1 MATMNVS
8 LPDQLKAIVEERVAS
23 GEYASA
29 SDYVRDLVRRD
40 ADAKHKWAE
49 LERMINEARKSGIS
63 PKSIDQVFDD
73 AHDEAIRRGASD

>member
-29 SDYVRDLVRRD
+29 SDYVRDLVRKD
-40 ADAKHKWAE
+40 ADAQRKWAE
-49 LERMINEARKSGIS
+49 LERMIDEARKSGIS
-63 PKSIDQVFDD
+63 PKSMDQVFDD
-73 AHDEAIRRGASD
+73 AHDEAVRRGASD

>member
-29 SDYVRDLVRRD
+29 SDYVRDLVRKD
-40 ADAKHKWAE
+40 ADAKRKWAE
-49 LERMINEARKSGIS
+49 LERMIDEARTNGIS
-63 PKSIDQVFDD
+63 AKSMDQVFDE
-73 AHDEAIRRGASD
+73 AHYEAVRRGASD

>member
-8 LPDQLKAIVEERVAS
+8 LPEALKSVVEARVAS

-40 ADAKHKWAE
+40 EAAKRKQAE
-49 LERMINEARKSGIS
+49 FQRLVQEGVDSGVSRRRPNDVLIS
-63 PKSIDQVFDD
+63 ALDQ
-73 AHDEAIRRGASD
+73 AKRRGAPD